1 MRTRVLTYILAVL
14 LTAALVCSCV
24 SCAQTTAT
32 PDDGQS
38 IAGQTVVTDAVPEPE
53 DSETESAPEEVS
65 GPDDGLE
72 DKDFKGY
79 NFRILSCYFN
89 EFETADYII
98 YDEMTGDMVNDQ
110 LYITKQAI
118 EERFNIE
125 MSVIKPGD
133 KDQGKNTFKSSVTAE
148 DDPFDMHIGHD
159 NNTFDLGINGLCY
172 NLLTI
177 EQFDFEKP
185 WWPTRTTNELTVNHK
200 LYAASN
206 YASYAGINMC
216 RILSVNKD
224 LLAEYNI
231 AVPYDTVRAG
241 AWTWD
246 NFYSIVGN
254 IYVDENGNGR
264 KDKGDKF
271 GIIGDNSYY
280 YCIQEDFELSAYKKD
295 ENMIPYLDMDI
306 DKVDTYVEKMRTMF
320 NADSYLDVE
329 EQYFAT
335 GNAAFVFCQVKD
347 INNYYRDSE
356 VKYGIFTY
364 PKFDENQTEYIN
376 CCTDCPWAIP
386 ATLKDENK
394 EVVGTVIEAVSCL
407 NYNTLL
413 PLFTETVLKAKLAD
427 SPDDSEMVQ
436 IIIDTRTIS
445 FAYSY
450 NKMQFCNYINDLVS
464 NGSSTGVASYYAKAQ
479 KLANKTLE
487 KLVKAFEG

>member
-1 MRTRVLTYILAVL
+1 MRTRILKHVLAVL
-14 LTAALVCSCV
+14 LTATLVFSCV
-24 SCAQTTAT
+24 SCAQTAAT
-32 PDDGQS
+32 PDDGQP
-38 IAGQTVVTDAVPEPE
+38 IAGQTVVPDAIPEPE

-65 GPDDGLE
+65 EPDDGLE
-72 DKDFKGY
+72 DKNFEGY

-89 EFETADYII
+89 DFETADYII

-110 LYITKQAI
+110 LFITKQAI

-148 DDPFDMHIGHD
+148 DDLFDMHIGHD

-231 AVPYDTVRAG
+231 PVPYDTVREG

-246 NFYSIVGN
+246 RFYSIVGD
-254 IYVDENGNGR
+254 IYRDENGNGR
-264 KDKGDKF
+264 KDKGDTF

-295 ENMIPYLDMDI
+295 ENMIPYLDMDNEI
-306 DKVDTYVEKMRTMF
+306 TELDKEMLNRLIASITIGDRIKTDGVTSQEIAV
-320 NADSYLDVE
+320 
-329 EQYFAT
+329 
-335 GNAAFVFCQVKD
+335 
-347 INNYYRDSE
+347 NY
-356 VKYGIFTY
+356 
-364 PKFDENQTEYIN
+364 KFI
-376 CCTDCPWAIP
+376 
-386 ATLKDENK
+386 
-394 EVVGTVIEAVSCL
+394 
-407 NYNTLL
+407 
-413 PLFTETVLKAKLAD
+413 
-427 SPDDSEMVQ
+427 
-436 IIIDTRTIS
+436 
-445 FAYSY
+445 
-450 NKMQFCNYINDLVS
+450 
-464 NGSSTGVASYYAKAQ
+464 GVM
-479 KLANKTLE
+479 
-487 KLVKAFEG
+487 